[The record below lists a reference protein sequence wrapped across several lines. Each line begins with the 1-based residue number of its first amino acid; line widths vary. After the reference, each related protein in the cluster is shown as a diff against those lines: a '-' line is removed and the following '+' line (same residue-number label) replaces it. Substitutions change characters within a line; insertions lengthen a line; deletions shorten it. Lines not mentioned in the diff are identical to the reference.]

1 MSQFYYLNDEI
12 LGSCHLAVGERN
24 TVLFDPGMAWYGEK
38 TVEKIK
44 EIIGDR
50 PIDAVFLTHS
60 HYDHV
65 GALPVIKKY
74 WPDAM
79 VFGAAYAGRV
89 FSKLSAKRL
98 IRELSASAAQLNGT
112 ALPDDYSTRAIQLD
126 QMLIGGAPIADRP
139 TVKILSTSHS
149 TGGSSILSSSAA
161 VTACIGWN
169 SRFTGRALPLSHTT
183 AACCFSCCSIL
194 ASSAAASSF
203 DKEAQYS
210 GSVLSGSTFSPP
222 HFSIA
227 SQAVPHTRRPPLEL
241 FSPASPHN
249 PPQLQRKACGPCCC
263 QVLPISAGIFQR
275 CQAMSVHSHRFSE
288 RTLLSVA

>member
-126 QMLIGGAPIADRP
+126 QMLIGGETINVGDVCVQSIK
-139 TVKILSTSHS
+139 TVGHTKDCLSYPK
-149 TGGSSILSSSAA
+149 
-161 VTACIGWN
+161 ACH
-169 SRFTGRALPLSHTT
+169 SRFTLICRLCAYRANRPAPS
-183 AACCFSCCSIL
+183 FS
-194 ASSAAASSF
+194 
-203 DKEAQYS
+203 
-210 GSVLSGSTFSPP
+210 
-222 HFSIA
+222 
-227 SQAVPHTRRPPLEL
+227 
-241 FSPASPHN
+241 
-249 PPQLQRKACGPCCC
+249 
-263 QVLPISAGIFQR
+263 
-275 CQAMSVHSHRFSE
+275 
-288 RTLLSVA
+288 LLSVRQFYCCAVCILFFISTFGVPFIRTGSA

>member
-12 LGSCHLAVGERN
+12 LGSCHLAVGESN

-126 QMLIGGAPIADRP
+126 QMLIGG
-139 TVKILSTSHS
+139 
-149 TGGSSILSSSAA
+149 
-161 VTACIGWN
+161 
-169 SRFTGRALPLSHTT
+169 
-183 AACCFSCCSIL
+183 
-194 ASSAAASSF
+194 
-203 DKEAQYS
+203 
-210 GSVLSGSTFSPP
+210 
-222 HFSIA
+222 
-227 SQAVPHTRRPPLEL
+227 
-241 FSPASPHN
+241 
-249 PPQLQRKACGPCCC
+249 
-263 QVLPISAGIFQR
+263 
-275 CQAMSVHSHRFSE
+275 
-288 RTLLSVA
+288 

>member
-60 HYDHV
+60 HYDHA

-89 FSKLSAKRL
+89 FSKL
-98 IRELSASAAQLNGT
+98 
-112 ALPDDYSTRAIQLD
+112 
-126 QMLIGGAPIADRP
+126 
-139 TVKILSTSHS
+139 
-149 TGGSSILSSSAA
+149 
-161 VTACIGWN
+161 
-169 SRFTGRALPLSHTT
+169 
-183 AACCFSCCSIL
+183 
-194 ASSAAASSF
+194 
-203 DKEAQYS
+203 
-210 GSVLSGSTFSPP
+210 
-222 HFSIA
+222 
-227 SQAVPHTRRPPLEL
+227 
-241 FSPASPHN
+241 
-249 PPQLQRKACGPCCC
+249 
-263 QVLPISAGIFQR
+263 
-275 CQAMSVHSHRFSE
+275 
-288 RTLLSVA
+288 